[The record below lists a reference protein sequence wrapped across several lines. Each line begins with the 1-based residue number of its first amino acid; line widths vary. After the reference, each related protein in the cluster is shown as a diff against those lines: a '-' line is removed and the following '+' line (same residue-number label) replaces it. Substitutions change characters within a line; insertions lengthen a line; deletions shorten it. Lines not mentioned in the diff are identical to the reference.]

1 MLKEL
6 LPADVESAELF
17 GEASE
22 EDLPPLFPEEEA
34 VVARAVA
41 KRRRE
46 FAGVR
51 ACAREA
57 LGRLGVPPAP
67 LLPGERGAPGWPEGI
82 VGSMT
87 HCAGYRGAAVT
98 RRGRWAA
105 LGVDAE
111 PHEPL
116 RDPGVTN
123 LVTVPVERERVLPA
137 LADRH
142 PSVHWERLL
151 FSAKESVYKAW
162 FPLTGRWLGFEEA
175 ELALRP
181 DPDGPGSGAFRARLL
196 VPGPVVAGREIPGFD
211 GRWLVRGGLVL
222 TTVTVPGSPAGADT
236 GGR

>member
-17 GEASE
+17 GETDTG
-22 EDLPPLFPEEEA
+22 DLPPLFPEEEA

-67 LLPGERGAPGWPEGI
+67 LLPGERGAPGWPDGI
-82 VGSMT
+82 IGSMT
-87 HCAGYRGAAVT
+87 HCAGYRGAAVA
-98 RRGRWAA
+98 RRGRWAS

-116 RDPGVTN
+116 REPGVTR
-123 LVTVPVERERVLPA
+123 LVTVPTERERLLPD
-137 LADRH
+137 LAARH

-162 FPLTGRWLGFEEA
+162 FPLTGAWLGFEEA
-175 ELALRP
+175 ELGLSP
-181 DPDGPGSGAFRARLL
+181 DQEGPGSGAFRARLL
-196 VPGPVVAGREIPGFD
+196 VPGPVVAGRRLSGFD

-222 TTVTVPGSPAGADT
+222 TVVTVPGSATDAD
-236 GGR
+236 GR